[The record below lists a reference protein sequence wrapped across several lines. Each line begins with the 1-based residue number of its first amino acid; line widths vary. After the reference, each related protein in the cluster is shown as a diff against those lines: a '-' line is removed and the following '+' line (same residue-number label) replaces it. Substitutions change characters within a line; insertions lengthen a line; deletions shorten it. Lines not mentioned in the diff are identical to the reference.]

1 MGPRWLS
8 WHLHKGVAQ
17 TLADALDG
25 DLGVAV
31 VVAVIVAHTHLRK
44 IDFKISVDRS
54 RWLFSV
60 RVCELSTDQLAV
72 VRRWRGLPHLGG
84 QEVREA
90 FAVKP

>member
-8 WHLHKGVAQ
+8 WHLHKGVTQ

-44 IDFKISVDRS
+44 IDFEI
-54 RWLFSV
+54 
-60 RVCELSTDQLAV
+60 RVFIND
-72 VRRWRGLPHLGG
+72 
-84 QEVREA
+84 
-90 FAVKP
+90 

>member
-1 MGPRWLS
+1 MCSRWLS

-44 IDFKISVDRS
+44 VDFKI
-54 RWLFSV
+54 
-60 RVCELSTDQLAV
+60 RVSIND
-72 VRRWRGLPHLGG
+72 
-84 QEVREA
+84 
-90 FAVKP
+90 

>member
-1 MGPRWLS
+1 MCGHTKLGCQIGARLAHKGRLQIEVSRGIKVGPRCLS

-44 IDFKISVDRS
+44 IDFEI
-54 RWLFSV
+54 
-60 RVCELSTDQLAV
+60 RVSIND
-72 VRRWRGLPHLGG
+72 
-84 QEVREA
+84 
-90 FAVKP
+90 